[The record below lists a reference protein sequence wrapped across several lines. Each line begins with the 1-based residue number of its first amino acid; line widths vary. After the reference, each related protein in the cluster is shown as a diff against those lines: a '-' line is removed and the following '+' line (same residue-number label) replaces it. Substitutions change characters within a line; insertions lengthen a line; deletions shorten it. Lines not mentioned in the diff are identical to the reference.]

1 MNRNTICFGIYGASS
16 QSFRRS
22 SSLRVTLKDSHVHAI
37 DRNNTHTMRDHQRQ
51 LQQQQILAGNYNR
64 PAQELLLQQQ
74 QQSYQSFIQ
83 KSLKLKPATNQ
94 PNKRPSSFDM
104 VIKISHSLAQ
114 KYREQHAF
122 PRSVFKHKSHVC
134 SKALHRHLTQRCKEM
149 NLTIVL
155 PHHTNKDKESIFVK
169 GVLKKK
175 SDLQR
180 SSDDNRSKENR
191 VVEEQN
197 VSLKRKF
204 KPDRRSANVAT
215 KREKHSKPAEEV
227 PPKPQPTDLE
237 LLERDLIASD
247 AIEMFLMK
255 NPELAAHCSEK
266 EEPERE
272 EENTQ

>member
-1 MNRNTICFGIYGASS
+1 M
-16 QSFRRS
+16 
-22 SSLRVTLKDSHVHAI
+22 

-51 LQQQQILAGNYNR
+51 LQQQQLLAGNYNKH
-64 PAQELLLQQQ
+64 AQELLLQQQ
-74 QQSYQSFIQ
+74 QRTFQSFTH
-83 KSLKLKPATNQ
+83 KSLKFKPATNQ
-94 PNKRPSSFDM
+94 PNKRPSNDM
-104 VIKISHSLAQ
+104 VIKLSHSLAQ

-122 PRSVFKHKSHVC
+122 PQSIFEHEFHVC

-155 PHHTNKDKESIFVK
+155 PHHTNKDKEAIFVK
-169 GVLKKK
+169 GVLKRK

-180 SSDDNRSKENR
+180 SSDDNRNKENS
-191 VVEEQN
+191 VAEEQN

-204 KPDRRSANVAT
+204 KPDRRSASVAT
-215 KREKHSKPAEEV
+215 KREKHNKPAEEV

-237 LLERDLIASD
+237 LLERDLTASD
-247 AIEMFLMK
+247 SIEMFLMK

-266 EEPERE
+266 EEPKRE